1 MSTANEKKMLQY
13 IGFDLGKII
22 FKRGTKLKFIIVKN
36 IFLFIIIPIII
47 FHYYNKMYYYLTATK
62 CC

>member
-1 MSTANEKKMLQY
+1 MKMKMLQNV
-13 IGFDLGKII
+13 GFDLSKII

-36 IFLFIIIPIII
+36 IFIFIIIPIII
-47 FHYYNKMYYYLTATK
+47 FHYHYKIYYLTATK